1 MKHSFYEWNGE
12 NYDSGIWGFFGG
24 LSLQTWTE
32 DGHMQWLG
40 EDSPLNAS
48 LEKKKFYYG
57 FNIICKQITSIFFFS
72 QSLFIML
79 IMLIFSSCQDV
90 FGHYKP
96 YTFIKTTASKRKL
109 RMICKIEFIIF
120 RRMMNLTS
128 FHVVCVSHT
137 FKI

>member
-1 MKHSFYEWNGE
+1 M
-12 NYDSGIWGFFGG
+12 SGMEKITILGYGA
-24 LSLQTWTE
+24 SLVVRLFRPGQKMDT
-32 DGHMQWLG
+32 GKWLG

-48 LEKKKFYYG
+48 LEKKNFYYG

-96 YTFIKTTASKRKL
+96 YTFIKTTTSKRKL

>member
-12 NYDSGIWGFFGG
+12 NYDSGIWGFFGD

-48 LEKKKFYYG
+48 LEKKNFYYG

-79 IMLIFSSCQDV
+79 IFSSCQDV
-90 FGHYKP
+90 LGHYKP
-96 YTFIKTTASKRKL
+96 YTFIKTTTSKRKL

-120 RRMMNLTS
+120 RRMMNLTL

>member
-12 NYDSGIWGFFGG
+12 NYDSGIWGFFGD

-79 IMLIFSSCQDV
+79 IFSSCQDV
-90 FGHYKP
+90 LGHYKP
-96 YTFIKTTASKRKL
+96 YTFIKTTTSKRKL